1 MPCGNVSG
9 YSIPQKGGDVNA
21 ESDFSTCLGM
31 HKANWVDG
39 GHRGIYC
46 SDDSDCN
53 YVNNRKEVCNMNTN
67 LQVVEANHQRV
78 LTTAQIAEQYGTDA
92 KAISKNFTRNKERY
106 TEGKH
111 YYCLTGD
118 AKREFL
124 NRYQIDDG
132 LRATV
137 FYLWTEKG
145 ALLHAKSLNTDQ
157 AWQAYEVLVDTYFS
171 VREQAAM
178 DSYMIAD
185 PVKRAE
191 RWIEEQREK
200 QQLETTVAAQSKQM
214 EQDKPKVLFADS
226 VAASSSSILIGE
238 LAKLIKQNGVD
249 MGQRRLFAWMRENG
263 YLIKRCGSEYN
274 LPTQRSMERGL
285 MEIKETSVIHSGYTT
300 ISKTPK
306 VTGKGQVYFINLLV
320 GQREAVTE

>member
-31 HKANWVDG
+31 HKADWVDG

-145 ALLHAKSLNTDQ
+145 ALLHAKSLNTDK
-157 AWQAYEVLVDTYFS
+157 AWEAYECLVDTYFS
-171 VREQAAM
+171 VREQGQLPQRPDRTKALE
-178 DSYMIAD
+178 
-185 PVKRAE
+185 VKEMNARVRMSNQFLKLANA
-191 RWIEEQREK
+191 
-200 QQLETTVAAQSKQM
+200 ETTLSK
-214 EQDKPKVLFADS
+214 DYK
-226 VAASSSSILIGE
+226 SILIAKAAE
-238 LAKLIKQNGVD
+238 VLAGKAILPMPKSEQKMYTATEIGKMLGVSAQKIGRLSSQNGMKTEEYGEFYKDKSPYSCKEVD
-249 MGQRRLFAWMRENG
+249 AFR
-263 YLIKRCGSEYN
+263 YN
-274 LPTQRSMERGL
+274 EKAVERF
-285 MEIKETSVIHSGYTT
+285 KE
-300 ISKTPK
+300 
-306 VTGKGQVYFINLLV
+306 LL
-320 GQREAVTE
+320 